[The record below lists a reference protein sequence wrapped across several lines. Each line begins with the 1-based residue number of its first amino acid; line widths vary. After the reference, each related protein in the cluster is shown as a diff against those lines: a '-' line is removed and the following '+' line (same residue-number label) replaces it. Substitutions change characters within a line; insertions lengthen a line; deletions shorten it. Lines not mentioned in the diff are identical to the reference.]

1 MKVIIH
7 LFLSALIL
15 FSWGESHAADN
26 ITVENGVLNLP
37 GEIRF
42 VPGSDA
48 IKNESSKLIDAIA
61 EFMKK
66 NPDVRILRIEGYCNS
81 RADENS
87 NLELSKL
94 RAMSVAKAVIA
105 RGVQCRRLFASGF
118 GSGLLFIKSGKT
130 GDRISAV
137 IASGKYKKPGIMP
150 VDGGGV
156 VAGDPCK

>member
-1 MKVIIH
+1 MKAFIY
-7 LFLSALIL
+7 LFLSVVIL
-15 FSWGESHAADN
+15 FSADIIYGTGN
-26 ITVENGVLNLP
+26 VSVENGVLSLP
-37 GEIRF
+37 GEIQF
-42 VPGSDA
+42 VPGSDT
-48 IKNESSKLIDAIA
+48 IKNESSGIIDAIA

-66 NPDVRILRIEGYCNS
+66 NPDVKVLRIEGYCSS

-87 NLELSKL
+87 NLELSKT
-94 RAMSVAKAVIA
+94 RALSVAKAVIA
-105 RGVQCRRLFASGF
+105 RGVECRRLFAAGF
-118 GSGLLFIKSGKT
+118 GSRLLFIKSGKT